1 MKIGALRERCEVLK
15 REITAGPKG
24 ETIKGFSTTAAIR
37 GDWRQ
42 VNGRELLLSGA
53 QMNVRQGTLLTRYF
67 PKATESMFIKIK
79 GDSDSDDVIYEVVT
93 FNHADKNRSTL
104 WTLSKFVG

>member
-1 MKIGALRERCEVLK
+1 MKIGALRERCEILK
-15 REITAGPKG
+15 RVVSPGPKG
-24 ETIKGFSTTAAIR
+24 EPVKTFSTTAAIR

-53 QMNVRQGTLLTRYF
+53 QMNVRQGTLLTRFY
-67 PKATESMFIKIK
+67 PKATESMFIRIK
-79 GDSDSDDVIYEVVT
+79 GTTLDEDVIYEVVT